1 MVLERIVLP
10 TLRLFTGV
18 EAVEP
23 MPGREGELPGRPSNR
38 WSTQEHKDSSQRADR
53 NNTKLEARPGV
64 E

>member
-23 MPGREGELPGRPSNR
+23 MPGREGELPAQPSNR
-38 WSTQEHKDSSQRADR
+38 WRTQEHKDNSQQADR